1 MGVTKVTGAGGNDLA
16 RTKLLQD
23 DVAVYR
29 IPLQTC
35 RSNTGLVLN
44 ATGGDTLFSITNGG
58 FGVGTLVLTGEDCDN
73 ETETTTL
80 CFEYPIPI
88 EYVASET
95 ITVAVEVKA
104 DDSGAANLT
113 TETIEVEAYELAD
126 AGTVGA
132 NLAGGGAQDLSGGS
146 DAFATYTST
155 ITDAGLVAGDKLLIY
170 VQIVLVENAATGIS
184 AIIGNIEVQL
194 DVKG

>member
-1 MGVTKVTGAGGNDLA
+1 MVTERVTGAGGNDLA
-16 RTKLLQD
+16 RTNLLQD
-23 DVAVYR
+23 NFSVYR

-44 ATGGDTLFSITNGG
+44 ATGGDTLFSISNGG
-58 FGVGTLVLTGEDCDN
+58 FGVGTLVLLGEDADN

-80 CFEYPIPI
+80 CFEFPIPI
-88 EYVASET
+88 EYVASEA
-95 ITVAVEVKA
+95 ITVAIKAKA

-132 NLAGGGAQDLSGGS
+132 NLAGGGAQDMSGGG

-155 ITDAGLVAGDKLLIY
+155 ITDADLVAGDKLIIY
-170 VQIVLVENAATGIS
+170 VQIVLVENAATGVS
-184 AIIGNIEVQL
+184 AEIGNIEVKL
-194 DVKG
+194 SVKG